1 MNGRPADQP
10 TGRRRVAKRRVR
22 PLAVACLALVLAAL
36 GLSACTSRAQPETLT
51 VLGPWKA
58 DPATGTGGERAA
70 FLAMVQ
76 PFEARNNVRVRY
88 ESPPDPDAVLTARLR
103 GGTPPD
109 LVGLSD
115 YGELLALSADHS
127 LQPLEG
133 VVDLPRLRDEYGTWL
148 SLGQS
153 GGHQMAIVIKVALK
167 GLVWYSKPA
176 FAAAGYQPP
185 QDWTAALA
193 LAGRMSARYGAAWCL
208 GLEAGSTSGWPG
220 TDWLEDILLDQAGP
234 VVYDKWARVRLPWTS
249 PEVRRAWQTW
259 GQLLAAP
266 RAVAGGRLG
275 ALVTNYVSADQSLL
289 ASPARCGLDHQ
300 ASFITGLVGG
310 ASSDLGFFRLP
321 VPGGRYPAAREAGG
335 DLFGMLRDSP
345 LARELVRYLATPEA
359 QEIWVRRGGA
369 ISPNRQVPLTAYSD
383 PVSRA
388 IATTVADT
396 TSVSFDASD
405 LMPPAMQAAFYN
417 AVLAFVAGG
426 TPLDDILKHLED
438 VRLYA
443 SPSS

>member
-1 MNGRPADQP
+1 
-10 TGRRRVAKRRVR
+10 VAKRRVR

-58 DPATGTGGERAA
+58 DPATGIGGERAA

-289 ASPARCGLDHQ
+289 ASPVSSAGR
-300 ASFITGLVGG
+300 AAIS
-310 ASSDLGFFRLP
+310 ASSACRSRAAATRRR
-321 VPGGRYPAAREAGG
+321 GRPAATCSGCCAT
-335 DLFGMLRDSP
+335 LRWLANSCATWPLPRRRRSGFAAAARSRRTGRCRSRHTRTRSP
-345 LARELVRYLATPEA
+345 GR
-359 QEIWVRRGGA
+359 
-369 ISPNRQVPLTAYSD
+369 SPPRSPT
-383 PVSRA
+383 
-388 IATTVADT
+388 
-396 TSVSFDASD
+396 
-405 LMPPAMQAAFYN
+405 PPASAS
-417 AVLAFVAGG
+417 
-426 TPLDDILKHLED
+426 TP
-438 VRLYA
+438 
-443 SPSS
+443 PT